1 MKRATLPV
9 KIVKPE
15 IAMASLVVKENMDM
29 IIGIISPPPPIPPT
43 LASAKR
49 IVMTTT
55 PKNSLKYIGKMP
67 LCLHTLDLQIM

>member
-15 IAMASLVVKENMDM
+15 MAMASFVVNVNIAIM
-29 IIGIISPPPPIPPT
+29 IGIMRPPPPIPPT

-49 IVMTTT
+49 MVITMM
-55 PKNSLKYIGKMP
+55 PMNSL
-67 LCLHTLDLQIM
+67 

>member
-15 IAMASLVVKENMDM
+15 MAMASLVVKENMDM

-43 LASAKR
+43 LASARR

-55 PKNSLKYIGKMP
+55 PKNSLK
-67 LCLHTLDLQIM
+67 